1 MKTISNQDSV
11 SAFSM
16 TLDNL
21 ANTLVKQ
28 FRMFDT
34 NLVLRSINGSLAGA
48 SATTLSTSNA
58 DSSLANTTDATPIVI
73 SGFNYQTTTD
83 AGQFAQTFDIS
94 RGSID
99 GRVVKH
105 PNIIAKAKRNTQYDS
120 KLLTIDER
128 FVIDGQTGIEVNVQA
143 SEKVIL
149 TFFVEGFLV

>member
-11 SAFSM
+11 SAFSI
-16 TLDNL
+16 TLDNS
-21 ANTLVKQ
+21 AVASNTQ
-28 FRMFDT
+28 YRMFD
-34 NLVLRSINGSLAGA
+34 NDLVLRAINGSLS
-48 SATTLSTSNA
+48 SATSTTLEPTNTGA
-58 DSSLANTTDATPIVI
+58 LQNTTDATPIVI
-73 SGFNYQTTTD
+73 SGFNYQTTYD
-83 AGQFAQTFDIS
+83 AGQVAQTFDIS

-128 FVIDGQTGIEVNVQA
+128 FVVDGQAGIEVMVQA

>member
-11 SAFSM
+11 SAFSI
-16 TLDNL
+16 TLDN
-21 ANTLVKQ
+21 AARSTARNY
-28 FRMFDT
+28 RIFDCD
-34 NLVLRSINGSLAGA
+34 LVLRAINGSLASANSTTIESTNAGA
-48 SATTLSTSNA
+48 LT
-58 DSSLANTTDATPIVI
+58 NTTDATPIVI
-73 SGFNYQTTTD
+73 SGFNYQTTYD
-83 AGQFAQTFDIS
+83 AGQFSQTFDIS

-128 FVIDGQTGIEVNVQA
+128 FVVDGQTGIEVNVQA

-149 TFFVEGFLV
+149 TFFVDGFLV